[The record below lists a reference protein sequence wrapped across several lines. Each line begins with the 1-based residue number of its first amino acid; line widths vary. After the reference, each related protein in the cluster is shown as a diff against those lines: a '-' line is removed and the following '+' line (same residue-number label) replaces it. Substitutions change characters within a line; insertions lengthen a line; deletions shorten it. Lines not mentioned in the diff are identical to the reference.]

1 MDQNR
6 GAKRITGRRFGAK
19 VSVALEPDLIER
31 LEELSRER
39 GISISGLVRM
49 AVHRWLASVSGSASG
64 SELGSES
71 PKSESASESKGV

>member
-31 LEELSRER
+31 LEELSHER
-39 GISISGLVRM
+39 GVSISGLVRM
-49 AVHRWLASVSGSASG
+49 AVHRWLASVSGS
-64 SELGSES
+64 ESES
-71 PKSESASESKGV
+71 PKSGSASKSKGV